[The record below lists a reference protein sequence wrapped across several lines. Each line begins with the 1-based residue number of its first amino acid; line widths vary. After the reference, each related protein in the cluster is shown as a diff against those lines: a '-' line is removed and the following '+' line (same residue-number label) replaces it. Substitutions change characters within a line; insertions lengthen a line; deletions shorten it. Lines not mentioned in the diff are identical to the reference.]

1 MKRGMQ
7 SVLEEVISDV
17 LKRLPLTVPEFKKI
31 TGFSANYTIGK
42 TKRNINGLKARKTH
56 EMERKSHRD

>member
-1 MKRGMQ
+1 MKGGMQ

-17 LKRLPLTVPEFKKI
+17 LKRLPPTVPEFKKI

-42 TKRNINGLKARKTH
+42 TKRNTNGSKARKAY
-56 EMERKSHRD
+56 EMECKSH

>member
-1 MKRGMQ
+1 MQ

-17 LKRLPLTVPEFKKI
+17 LKRLPPTVPEFKNI

-42 TKRNINGLKARKTH
+42 IKRNINGLKARKAH
-56 EMERKSHRD
+56 EMEYKSHRN